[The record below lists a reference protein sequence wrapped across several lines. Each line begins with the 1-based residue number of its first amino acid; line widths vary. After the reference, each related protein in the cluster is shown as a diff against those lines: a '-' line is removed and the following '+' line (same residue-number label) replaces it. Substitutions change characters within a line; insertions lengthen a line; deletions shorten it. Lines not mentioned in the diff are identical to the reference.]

1 MDTDYDNLRS
11 KLEKDFSW
19 PSVYMFKF
27 IVPSDNQKIALI
39 GKEFG
44 SEAIINLRQ
53 SSGGKFTSITIKEL
67 MLSPDEVIK
76 RYQKLEGIEGI
87 MSL

>member
-1 MDTDYDNLRS
+1 MDKKYDNLKD
-11 KLEKDFSW
+11 KLEKEFNW

-27 IVPSDNQKIALI
+27 IVPSDNQKIALVE
-39 GKEFG
+39 KEFG
-44 SEAIINLRQ
+44 SEAIINVRE

-76 RYQKLEGIEGI
+76 RYQKLDGIEGI

>member
-1 MDTDYDNLRS
+1 MEKDYDNLKN

-27 IVPSDNQKIALI
+27 IVPSDNQKIALVE
-39 GKEFG
+39 KEFG
-44 SEAIINLRQ
+44 DEATINIRQ
-53 SSGGKFTSITIKEL
+53 SSGGKFTSITVKEL
-67 MLSPDEVIK
+67 MLNPEEVIK
-76 RYQKLEGIEGI
+76 RYQKLDRIEGI

>member
-1 MDTDYDNLRS
+1 MDKDYDNLRS

-27 IVPSDNQKIALI
+27 IVPSDNQKIALV

-44 SEAIINLRQ
+44 AEAIINMRQ